1 MRNKIF
7 TRRLSTAALT
17 AMLTAAMAISVPA
30 AQIPEGSINTRMDAS
45 AQENGERPQRPQG
58 ENGERP
64 ELPEGENGERPQLPE
79 GENGERP
86 ELPEGEN
93 GERPERPQ
101 GENGERPEKMK
112 GLGRGM
118 LNPDAVEKAISAIT
132 ETDADTAAALTEL
145 LDTYRSALDAEKEA
159 LDSGETSE
167 DELTSLRDA
176 VKNAAEAL
184 RTALEEASIEVEDS
198 FRAGR
203 GRGPKAQDG
212 TCSTERPELNG
223 GKGGKEETDV
233 NASASTDDEAQTSD
247 SEEESSLKGFVK
259 KIEGSLQRGIKNFG
273 DLFTAN
279 R

>member
-1 MRNKIF
+1 MRNKRF

-30 AQIPEGSINTRMDAS
+30 AEIPAGSTNTRMDAN
-45 AQENGERPQRPQG
+45 AQENGERP
-58 ENGERP
+58 
-64 ELPEGENGERPQLPE
+64 ERPQLPE

-118 LNPDAVEKAISAIT
+118 LNPDAVEKAISTIT
-132 ETDADTAAALTEL
+132 ESDADTAAALTEL
-145 LDTYRSALDAEKEA
+145 LDTYRSALDAEKA
-159 LDSGETSE
+159 AHDSGETSE
-167 DELTSLRDA
+167 DELTSLREA

-184 RTALEEASIEVEDS
+184 STALEEASIEVEDS
-198 FRAGR
+198 FRGGR

-233 NASASTDDEAQTSD
+233 NASTSTDDEAQTSD
-247 SEEESSLKGFVK
+247 SGEESSLKGFVK
-259 KIEGSLQRGIKNFG
+259 NIEGSLQRGIKNFG

>member
-1 MRNKIF
+1 MRNKRF

-30 AQIPEGSINTRMDAS
+30 AQIPEGSTNTRMDA
-45 AQENGERPQRPQG
+45 GMR

-64 ELPEGENGERPQLPE
+64 ERPQLPEGENGERPQLPE

-93 GERPERPQ
+93 GERSELPE
-101 GENGERPEKMK
+101 GENGERPEKMN

-118 LNPDAVEKAISAIT
+118 LNPDAVEKAISSIT
-132 ETDADTAAALTEL
+132 ESDADTAAALTEL
-145 LDTYRSALDAEKEA
+145 LDTYKSALDAEKEA

-167 DELTSLRDA
+167 DELTSLREA

-184 RTALEEASIEVEDS
+184 KTALEEASIEVEDS
-198 FRAGR
+198 FRGGR

-223 GKGGKEETDV
+223 GKGGKEETDI
-233 NASASTDDEAQTSD
+233 NASTSADDEAQTSD
-247 SEEESSLKGFVK
+247 SEEESGLKGFVK
-259 KIEGSLQRGIKNFG
+259 NIEGSIKRGIRNFG